1 MATATVGRGQGRD
14 FSMDYIWGVSNFVTL
29 PNQPNPVSVIARQ
42 RQAWT
47 SRSRPGLRLHF
58 FRDVRDGEIDVRA
71 FIQSTHGMTRQRHR
85 LTRRHARRTPDEL
98 S

>member
-1 MATATVGRGQGRD
+1 MGRFKFCHIAQP
-14 FSMDYIWGVSNFVTL
+14 TK
-29 PNQPNPVSVIARQ
+29 QPNPVSVIARQ

-71 FIQSTHGMTRQRHR
+71 FIQSTHGMMRQRHR
-85 LTRRHARRTPDEL
+85 LTRRHGAHL
-98 S
+98 MS